1 MSELLASVKR
11 SFYHD
16 VLGCREAEARL
27 EGREGAYLFRES
39 DVKSGLFIISYV
51 KNSSVSHLV
60 TPNRHGKFIRQTLEE
75 AVEIAADVIAC
86 SDSYRHP
93 VPSSPGD
100 ASSQS
105 SGCDSRSDKSRS
117 FCCSL
122 M

>member
-1 MSELLASVKR
+1 MGLTCSESQTVRCQVWPL
-11 SFYHD
+11 HH
-16 VLGCREAEARL
+16 
-27 EGREGAYLFRES
+27 
-39 DVKSGLFIISYV
+39 V

-60 TPNRHGKFIRQTLEE
+60 TPNRNGKFVRRILEF
-75 AVEIAADVIAC
+75 AGDIAADDIAC
-86 SDSYRHP
+86 SDGYRHP